1 MKSTY
6 LVAILM
12 ILLAGCGAVKN
23 PSTSSLPSNTYQEPL
38 QRELKNG
45 VAKNNQ
51 FVPLSEAIQAA
62 QAASSQDNYAQYYL
76 AQRYLSGK
84 APDTPENCLEALKW
98 AEMATKVDIKKQP
111 LNSPSPPMYAL
122 RAASLMVNIYETN
135 DQCKDSKK
143 LEQAK
148 VRLTRITKEQEQ
160 YEKQRQA
167 EYDRTIGKEL
177 KDKENRRQEG
187 IRQQTLLQQKSDAQ
201 RKEWLKSLTPG
212 SGLCATYQGA
222 TRKIVGSAMGSPL
235 YGSPMPGVWFIQ
247 ANFEERN
254 PKINKLKVLISK
266 ITARIDDAGIST
278 ENSFNLD
285 NTTLQVGKSAW
296 VDDADWK
303 SCR

>member
-1 MKSTY
+1 
-6 LVAILM
+6 M

-98 AEMATKVDIKKQP
+98 AKLATNVDIKKQP
-111 LNSPSPPMYAL
+111 LNAPSPPMYAQW
-122 RAASLMVNIYETN
+122 AANLVVKIYETK

-143 LEQAK
+143 LAQAK
-148 VRLTRITKEQEQ
+148 IQLERITKEQKLF
-160 YEKQRQA
+160 EKLRQD
-167 EYDRTIGKEL
+167 EYDRTIGKAL
-177 KDKENRRQEG
+177 KDKENRRQDEV
-187 IRQQTLLQQKSDAQ
+187 RQQTLRQQNSQMQHK
-201 RKEWLKSLTPG
+201 KWLKSLTPG
-212 SGLCATYQGA
+212 SDLCASFQGA
-222 TRKIVGSAMGSPL
+222 AKRVVAVSMGTPL
-235 YGSPMPGVWFIQ
+235 YGEPLTGVWYVQ
-247 ANFEERN
+247 ANFEEQN
-254 PKINKLKVLISK
+254 PKIDKIKVLVSK
-266 ITARIDDAGIST
+266 ITAHVEGAGTSA
-278 ENSFNLD
+278 ESSFSLD

-296 VDDADWK
+296 VDAADWK